1 MLCSAFTSASM
12 CAARRNTRLSKNAI
26 RTFVQR
32 DRAYVRSYTRVPAD
46 LITCALAAAVFLS
59 VWTFR
64 FVCRQGRFQIP
75 SSCATRVFSGS
86 CCTRLYST
94 VPSQP
99 PPAVACFVPRGPL
112 PVPALQ
118 ESSKKEVLRVCSQ
131 MDELMEEAKEEAA
144 NGNQGPSRRR

>member
-1 MLCSAFTSASM
+1 M
-12 CAARRNTRLSKNAI
+12 C
-26 RTFVQR
+26 
-32 DRAYVRSYTRVPAD
+32 
-46 LITCALAAAVFLS
+46 TC
-59 VWTFR
+59 
-64 FVCRQGRFQIP
+64 C
-75 SSCATRVFSGS
+75 CRVFVGVDFSLCVSPGS
-86 CCTRLYST
+86 VSDSIFLCNPRVFWKLLHTSVQHQCR
-94 VPSQP
+94 VNP